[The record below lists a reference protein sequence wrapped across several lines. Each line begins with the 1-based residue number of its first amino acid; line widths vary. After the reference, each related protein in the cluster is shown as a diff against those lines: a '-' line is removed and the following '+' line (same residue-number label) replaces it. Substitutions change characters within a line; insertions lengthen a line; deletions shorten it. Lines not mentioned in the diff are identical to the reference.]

1 MTCSPA
7 AAAPA
12 TSRSSRRANWAS
24 KLAEQPYFIMFYAPW
39 CGHCKQLAPKLKGA
53 AKKAKGLGFGIGA
66 VDVEPNPS
74 IQSMFPDIKGFP
86 SLKYVNH
93 PKGKKSIDYNGPRG
107 RRRRI
112 AMDEGHLC

>member
-1 MTCSPA
+1 MFACRG
-7 AAAPA
+7 
-12 TSRSSRRANWAS
+12 RSCDVEELERTHRGELGRP
-24 KLAEQPYFIMFYAPW
+24 KLAEQPYFWLIYAQAPW

-86 SLKYVNH
+86 
-93 PKGKKSIDYNGPRG
+93 P
-107 RRRRI
+107 
-112 AMDEGHLC
+112 